1 MLSRSLI
8 SHPFKRQAKCLLSR
22 HASLTQLQRV
32 SLRSSQ
38 TDSVRVFSKLSYR
51 SSLQGPPLNG
61 GLVAKSRRIQPYGFG
76 GLLPNTNSILSSQ
89 LGAVT
94 HFSSFFGGGGKKP
107 PGGGN
112 RLAQSAGLIGGA
124 AMLFGKTKYILAALK
139 LTKLA
144 SLGSMVLTVG
154 TYSMFF
160 GFPYAVG
167 MVGLVLV
174 HETGHALV
182 MLNRGIPF
190 SPMLF
195 MPFVGAMV
203 AMNRRPRDAWEDALV
218 AFGGPVMGS
227 AGAAVVAVG
236 AHATDSQLLFALA
249 DFGFMINMFNLL
261 PIGSMDGGRITGA
274 LSPYSGVVGLGM
286 GGTLAYSG
294 AVQNPIF
301 YLILLAGGY
310 ETFQRFY
317 NPGLLPPNYYNI
329 STAKRAV
336 LTGGYF
342 GLLAA
347 LMAAMAAN
355 KHYQKPPEVLIR
367 EQQEMEKSWDLR

>member
-8 SHPFKRQAKCLLSR
+8 SSPLKRQAECLLSR
-22 HASLTQLQRV
+22 DALQRV

-38 TDSVRVFSKLSYR
+38 TDSTAVRVFSKLSYR
-51 SSLQGPPLNG
+51 SSIQVPRLNE
-61 GLVAKSRRIQPYGFG
+61 GLVAKSRRIQPLGLG
-76 GLLPNTNSILSSQ
+76 GLYPNSTNSILASQ

-94 HFSSFFGGGGKKP
+94 HFSSFFGFGGGGGKKP
-107 PGGGN
+107 PN
-112 RLAQSAGLIGGA
+112 RLAQSAGLVGGA

-167 MVGLVLV
+167 MVGLILV

-182 MLNRGIPF
+182 MINRGIPF

-236 AHATDSQLLFALA
+236 AHATDSQLMFALA

-274 LSPYSGVVGLGM
+274 LSPYAGVAGIGM
-286 GGTLAYSG
+286 GGALAYSG

-329 STAKRAV
+329 SGPKRA
-336 LTGGYF
+336 LITGGYF

-367 EQQEMEKSWDLR
+367 EREEMEKSWDLR